1 MNKLIVVVLVLI
13 GSLFS
18 TQSFADEILK
28 LAILDFPP
36 YEFKKGPEID
46 GISVQ
51 IVKEVFK
58 RMNQPISIELLPWS
72 RALLYLEEGKI
83 DGLFE
88 ILKKPEREKF
98 ADYSKVVLMDENA
111 SLFVIKD
118 SNIIFDGDF
127 NKLKDYTFGVRQDFS
142 YGHKFDQAV
151 KDNVINKIIKKVE
164 MESLLHLLNRGRIDI
179 LIGDKYGIPYLYS
192 QMESSI
198 KYKDIKRLSPDVEF
212 TPSYMAFSKKRNLA
226 KTRDNFDKFLSEM
239 KKDGTYSKII
249 ENWEDTY

>member
-1 MNKLIVVVLVLI
+1 MILALL
-13 GSLFS
+13 GSLFYS
-18 TQSFADEILK
+18 QAFAEDVLK

-36 YEFKKGPEID
+36 YEFKANNGID
-46 GISVQ
+46 GISVK

-58 RMNQPISIELLPWS
+58 KMNQTISIELLPWS
-72 RALLYLEEGKI
+72 RALFYLENGNI

-88 ILKKPEREKF
+88 ILKKSEREKF
-98 ADYSKVVLMDENA
+98 ADYSKVVLMSEIA
-111 SLFVIKD
+111 SFFVLKD
-118 SNIIFDGDF
+118 SNITFDGDL

-142 YGHKFDQAV
+142 YGPKFDQAI
-151 KDNVINKIIKKVE
+151 KNNVINKISKLVYAEK
-164 MESLLHLLNRGRIDI
+164 LLVMLSYGRIDI
-179 LIGDKYGIPYLYS
+179 LIGDKYGIPYLYNK
-192 QMESSI
+192 MESSK

-239 KKDGTYSKII
+239 KKDGTYSRII